1 MSVDSGT
8 VVATFGRQHEV
19 ETRTGARLECV
30 TRGRRQ
36 DCACGDEV
44 AFRITSPGQGVIEA
58 VLPRRTYLERADRF
72 KRKAIAANADQV
84 LILTAVEPPF
94 SDEFVMRVTLL
105 AHAAGIGALIALN
118 KIDLPALE
126 AARTRLAPFA
136 SAGHRVLEVAIQPR
150 DSIGSKTGAALGMHV
165 LKASLEGR
173 ATVLAGQSGMGK
185 SSLVNALV
193 PDAGARIGDISSAL
207 NAGRHTTTF
216 SRLYRIDDH
225 TTLIDCPGMQ
235 EVGLAN
241 LTPSMLDSGFA
252 DLAPFMN
259 HCRFADCRHDKE
271 PGCALQKALADGY
284 VHHRRFE
291 LYTRLRD
298 EVTAARA
305 AAY

>member
-1 MSVDSGT
+1 MNLDTGT
-8 VVATFGRQHEV
+8 VVATFGRHHEV
-19 ETRTGARLECV
+19 ETDAGARYECV

-36 DCACGDEV
+36 DCACGDKV
-44 AFRITSPGQGVIEA
+44 AFRVTAPGQGVIET

-94 SDEFVMRVTLL
+94 SDEFVMRVALI
-105 AHAAGIGALIALN
+105 AHAAGVEALIALN
-118 KIDLPALE
+118 KIDLPGLE
-126 AARTRLAPFA
+126 AARARLAPFA
-136 SAGHRVLEVAIQPR
+136 GAGHPVLEIAIRPR
-150 DSIGSKTGAALGMHV
+150 DAIGAKTDTVHGLTA

-193 PDAGARIGDISSAL
+193 PDAKARIGEISSAL

-216 SRLYRIDDH
+216 SRLYRIDER

-241 LTPSMLDSGFA
+241 LAPSALNSGFA
-252 DLAPFMN
+252 DLAQFMN
-259 HCRFADCRHDKE
+259 DCRFADCRHASE
-271 PGCALQKALADGY
+271 PGCTLLGAVADGR
-284 VHHRRFE
+284 VNRRRFE
-291 LYTRLRD
+291 LYTRFRD
-298 EVTAARA
+298 EVTAARTA
-305 AAY
+305 SY

>member
-1 MSVDSGT
+1 M
-8 VVATFGRQHEV
+8 
-19 ETRTGARLECV
+19 

-94 SDEFVMRVTLL
+94 SDEFVMRVALI
-105 AHAAGIGALIALN
+105 AHAAGLDALIALN
-118 KIDLPALE
+118 KIDLPGLD
-126 AARTRLAPFA
+126 AARTRLAPFTG
-136 SAGHRVLEVAIQPR
+136 AGHRVLEIAIRPL
-150 DSIGSKTGAALGMHV
+150 GADGAKKDAAPGMHA
-165 LKASLEGR
+165 LKSSLDGR
-173 ATVLAGQSGMGK
+173 TTVLAGQSGMGK

-216 SRLYRIDDH
+216 SRLYRIDER

-241 LTPSMLDSGFA
+241 LTASTLDSGFA

-259 HCRFADCRHDKE
+259 HCRFADCRHAGE
-271 PGCALQKALADGY
+271 PGCGLRKALADGH
-284 VHHRRFE
+284 VHRRRFE

-298 EVTAARA
+298 EVAAARA
-305 AAY
+305 GAY